1 MPCGE
6 VRVESGDWK
15 VGSCRRLAFVLIC
28 AQLSTLGAANVITH
42 SSEGGTRQ
50 HQHQG
55 NKVDWKRGWKVRL
68 GKVVA
73 WVTA

>member
-6 VRVESGDWK
+6 VESGDWR

-42 SSEGGTRQ
+42 SSDGGTRQ

-55 NKVDWKRGWKVRL
+55 NQVGRGRGGWVREGGCL
-68 GKVVA
+68 GNCLS
-73 WVTA
+73 